1 MCYYVLQLTLCGHCE
16 PQMFAGPSCEQFL
29 HELDR
34 INHPAAWKSAEDPGA
49 ESTIPFGWPYSCEPS
64 PYNTV
69 QCLIW
74 CGWECRNTHDP
85 WGLQECYA
93 FPNGIKQPHEQKEPM
108 GEPGAT
114 FGAPRLGVG
123 WREEA

>member
-1 MCYYVLQLTLCGHCE
+1 MCYYVLQVTLCGHCE
-16 PQMFAGPSCEQFL
+16 PRMFHGPSCERFL

-34 INHPAAWKSAEDPGA
+34 IHHASAWKSHDNPDAENI
-49 ESTIPFGWPYSCEPS
+49 IPFGWPYSCEPS
-64 PYNTV
+64 QYNTV

-85 WGLQECYA
+85 WGHQECYA
-93 FPNGIKQPHEQKEPM
+93 FPNGIKQHHGQKEPM

-114 FGAPRLGVG
+114 FGKPRPGVG